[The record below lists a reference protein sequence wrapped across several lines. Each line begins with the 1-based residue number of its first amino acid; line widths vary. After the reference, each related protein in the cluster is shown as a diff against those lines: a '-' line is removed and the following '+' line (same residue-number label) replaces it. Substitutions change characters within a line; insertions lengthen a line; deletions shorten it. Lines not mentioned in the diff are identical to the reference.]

1 MSKVDAT
8 KFVLQCQNWYEIALP
23 IATHKTPA
31 RVILKN
37 GIRFNSGAIYWPDV
51 WAIFHQGIYTPHN
64 LPIERDD
71 VVVDIGANIGVFTI
85 YAATRTQNTVY
96 AIEPFPSNFACLEH
110 NIRANR
116 SSNAIPL
123 RFAVSDK
130 SGTALLLD
138 AGASQHHRLNSFVPD
153 LTKKCIEVPSITLR
167 DFMDR
172 HQIKQIDFLKL
183 DCEGAEEA
191 ILLSTPKA
199 YLQRVRKIAMEFH
212 DQLTHLKHDELRK
225 LLQEA
230 GFSTELK
237 LVQEGPLG
245 FLYGWRA

>member
-8 KFVLQCQNWYEIALP
+8 KFVLQCQNWFEIAMS

-31 RVILKN
+31 KVILKN
-37 GIRFNSGAIYWPDV
+37 GIRFDSGAIYWPDM
-51 WAIFHQGIYTPHN
+51 WAIFYQGIYTPHY

-71 VVVDIGANIGVFTI
+71 VVVDIGANIGVFTV
-85 YAATRTQNTVY
+85 YAATKMHSTVY
-96 AIEPFPSNFACLEH
+96 AIEPFPSNFACLEQ
-110 NIRANR
+110 NIRINR
-116 SSNAIPL
+116 LSNVIPL

-130 SGTALLLD
+130 SGTAQFLVS
-138 AGASQHHRLNSFVPD
+138 GASQHHRLNSFAPD
-153 LTKKCIEVPSITLR
+153 ITEKCIEVPSITLQ

-172 HQIKQIDFLKL
+172 QQIKQIDFLKM

-191 ILLSTPKA
+191 ILLSTPKE
-199 YLQRVRKIAMEFH
+199 YLQRVRKVVMEFH
-212 DQLTHLKHDELRK
+212 DHLTCLKHDELRK

-237 LVQEGPLG
+237 LEKGGPLG
-245 FLYGWRA
+245 FLYGWRE